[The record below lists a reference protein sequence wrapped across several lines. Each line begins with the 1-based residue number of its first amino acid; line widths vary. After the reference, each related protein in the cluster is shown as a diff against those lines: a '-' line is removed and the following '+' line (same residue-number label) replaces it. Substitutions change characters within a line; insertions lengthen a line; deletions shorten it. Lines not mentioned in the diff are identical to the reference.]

1 MKTGSVLVVLA
12 ILFVVLGT
20 GLSYS
25 EYNESSQTVTLTTVR
40 SYTTT
45 ELSVTSTRSTVW
57 LVKGQVIDLAAA
69 GQVNC
74 ASYFFGSMNLT
85 AGQVHISY
93 TIGGMP
99 GDAVSFWLLT
109 PDDYVKW
116 KALVGCDEEWS
127 FKSVDKL
134 FVFQSGSADFTAQI
148 PSSGKYPFIF
158 MNADKIRAAKIVF
171 NVDAGVREIQ
181 STRTSVRTV
190 NSTQLTTLTT
200 ESTAYSTQETT
211 ITSVSTASSPTAT
224 RTTSSDW
231 TNVQSWIDYRLLLAL
246 GAIVVVAVVAALLLM
261 KRGKAAPPAPTGVTT
276 QPAIKAVSSAT
287 APAISTKFCMH
298 CGAKTPSN
306 SGFCQECGAQLTQ

>member
-1 MKTGSVLVVLA
+1 MRWRFCSA
-12 ILFVVLGT
+12 VLGT

-25 EYNESSQTVTLTTVR
+25 DYNESSQTVTLTTVLP
-40 SYTTT
+40 YTTT
-45 ELSVTSTRSTVW
+45 ELSVTRTSSTVW
-57 LVKGQVIDLAAA
+57 LVKGQVIDLPAA

-93 TIGGMP
+93 TTA
-99 GDAVSFWLLT
+99 GDSVTFWLLT
-109 PDDYVKW
+109 PDDYARW
-116 KALVGCDEEWS
+116 KALEGCDEEWG
-127 FKSVDKL
+127 FRGVDKL
-134 FVFQSGSADFTAQI
+134 FVFKSGSADFTAQI

-158 MNADKIRAAKIVF
+158 MNADKYRAAKIVF
-171 NVDAGVREIQ
+171 NVDAGVRETQ

-190 NSTQLTTLTT
+190 YSTQLTTLTT

-211 ITSVSTASSPTAT
+211 LTSVSTTSSPTTT

-231 TNVQSWIDYRLLLAL
+231 TNVQSWMDYRLLLAL

-306 SGFCQECGAQLTQ
+306 SIYCQECGARLAGR